1 MTKKRYAA
9 ASFIAAAA
17 LAVSTLAGAPAQGAN
32 RVINIWADDERGPAL
47 KKFIEA
53 PNAALKGYTIKVTTY
68 ASYDALDSA
77 WKKASAASGPDIMFH
92 PVGEAINAAKSG
104 RALPFTLSTE
114 AKSNLSSTALKYGQ
128 YNRQQYGLPLDVDTT
143 GMFWNTKFG
152 PAPKTLAD
160 FAEAF
165 DKAKAAGTATVGL
178 CAGDGTWGSL
188 PFITAIG
195 GGAWGYQKDGIT
207 PDVSKVLVNSS
218 AAVANINKYFVG
230 SNGKGTGFFAWDG
243 WDGCGQKW
251 IDGKAMAINTGS
263 WRVAATKA
271 AKIDYTILPVPTI
284 DGKGTSRA
292 WAGFGGAF
300 ITSYAQSHGV
310 TVGAK
315 RLIGWLSTEEGALK
329 YALALNRPPAYKN
342 IADKVSADA
351 RGIATVGNQVG
362 ALQENALLGDNTGGA
377 NWYDVMGD
385 AYKAIF
391 TNGEDA
397 KTALDKAAKIL
408 SANFKAGFAKR

>member
-1 MTKKRYAA
+1 MKKLRLGVAA
-9 ASFIAAAA
+9 VVTG
-17 LAVSTLAGAPAQGAN
+17 AVASTLLIGAPAQAAD
-32 RVINIWADDERGPAL
+32 RTLIIWADDQRGPAL
-47 KKFIEA
+47 KKFIES
-53 PNAALKGYTIKVTTY
+53 PGSALKGYTIKVTTY

-77 WKKASAASGPDIMFH
+77 WKKSSAASGPDIMFH
-92 PVGEAINAAKSG
+92 PVGDAITAAKSG
-104 RALPFTLSTE
+104 RALPFVLGSD
-114 AKSNLSSTALKYGQ
+114 AKRNLSATAIKYGQ

-143 GMFWNTKFG
+143 AMYWNTKFG

-160 FAEAF
+160 MAEAF

-195 GGAWGYQKDGIT
+195 GGAWGYEKDGIT
-207 PDVSKVLVNSS
+207 PDPSKVLVNSA
-218 AAVANINKYFVG
+218 AAVANINKYFIG
-230 SNGKGTGFFAWDG
+230 ANGKGTGFFAWDG

-251 IDGKAMAINTGS
+251 LDGKAMAINTGS
-263 WRVAATKA
+263 WRATATKD
-271 AKIDYTILPVPTI
+271 AKIDYTLQPVPTI

-300 ITSYAQSHGV
+300 ITSFAKDHGV
-310 TVGAK
+310 AVGAR
-315 RLIGWLSTEEGALK
+315 RLIQWLSTEEGALK
-329 YALALNRPPAYKN
+329 YAVALDRPPAYKG
-342 IADKVSADA
+342 IASKVSSVA
-351 RGIATVGNQVG
+351 RGIATTGNQVG

-385 AYKAIF
+385 AYKEIF
-391 TNGEDA
+391 TNGADA
-397 KTALDKAAKIL
+397 KTTLDKAAKIL